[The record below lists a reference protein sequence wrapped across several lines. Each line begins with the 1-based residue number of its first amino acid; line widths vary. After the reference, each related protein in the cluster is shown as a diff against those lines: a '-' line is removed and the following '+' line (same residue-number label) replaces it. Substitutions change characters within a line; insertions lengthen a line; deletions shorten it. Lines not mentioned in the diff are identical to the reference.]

1 LEEEIERLQKE
12 RDQLGQERTRALE
25 GERKVGE
32 ELKTRNQE
40 LTGRICFVLS
50 DHTVC
55 IAISWY

>member
-32 ELKTRNQE
+32 ELKARNRD
-40 LTGRICFVLS
+40 LTGRFCFDFF
-50 DHTVC
+50 DHIVFIV
-55 IAISWY
+55 IA